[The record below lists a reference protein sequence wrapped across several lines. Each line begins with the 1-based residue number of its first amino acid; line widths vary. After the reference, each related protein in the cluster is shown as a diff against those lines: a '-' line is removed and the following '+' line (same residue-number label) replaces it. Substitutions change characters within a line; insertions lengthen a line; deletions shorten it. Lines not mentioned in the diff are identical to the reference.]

1 MTERQAPRF
10 HKAVFNKMRTACQ
23 DGAAPSLTLILTP
36 APQWAYCCG
45 NLGELD
51 GASCLQ
57 VQYNGTAGREGLA
70 GKLRKL
76 KPITLCMRKNESLNI
91 TSRARLEPAKASG
104 NTR

>member
-36 APQWAYCCG
+36 APQRAYCCG

-51 GASCLQ
+51 RASCLQ
-57 VQYNGTAGREGLA
+57 VQYNGSAGGGLA

-76 KPITLCMRKNESLNI
+76 KPIILCMRKNESLNI
-91 TSRARLEPAKASG
+91 TPRARLEPAKGGG